1 MRDLLEKKKIVVYE
15 VVPQRGVDQSKCFKL
30 CDDMI
35 DAGVDMI
42 AITDMPTSRVKIS
55 PWAVGKELVNENVE
69 VLIHFTRTSRNILR
83 IESDLL
89 GIYALG
95 LKNILILSGDH
106 PSGGDYPNATYVNDI
121 STEDLIRLVKKLNLG
136 LTWSGKKLTGKTDFF
151 VGGVFNA
158 NLEKEIERAEEKI
171 KAGADFLISQPIYCA
186 KNAEKAA
193 DRLNVPF
200 LVSIAFFSSEK
211 QLKYFSSIP
220 GIDIPNDLIEK
231 LHGKDKSYIED
242 YTFDHILEVVEKLY
256 NHVSGFYISGIV
268 KNPEKVRRLVEFV
281 EGLQGRS

>member
-1 MRDLLEKKKIVVYE
+1 MKDLLKRKKIVVYE

-30 CDDMI
+30 CESMI
-35 DAGVDMI
+35 NAGVDMI

-55 PWAVGKELVNENVE
+55 PWAVGKELVEKNVE

-89 GIYALG
+89 GIHALG

-121 STEDLIRLVKKLNLG
+121 STEDLIRLVKKLNSG
-136 LTWSGKKLTGKTDFF
+136 MTWSGKKLTGKTDFF

-158 NLEKEIERAEEKI
+158 NLEKELRRAEEKI

-193 DRLNVPF
+193 DRLSVPF
-200 LVSIAFFSSEK
+200 LVSVAFFNSEK
-211 QLKYFSSIP
+211 QLKYFASIP
-220 GIDIPNDLIEK
+220 GIDIPSDLMEK
-231 LHGKDKSYIED
+231 LRGKDKSYIED
-242 YTFDHILEVVEKLY
+242 YTFDHILEVIERLY

-268 KNPEKVRRLVEFV
+268 KNPEKVGRLVEFV
-281 EGLQGRS
+281 ESLQRKP